1 MLPFLQPRKQAG
13 VIIAKR
19 TPKETTEV
27 IEEEGEHAPGLM
39 AAAEDLISA
48 VHSKDAKGVADA
60 FKAAFEV
67 CESYPHEEGEHL
79 EEAGE

>member
-1 MLPFLQPRKQAG
+1 MLPFLNPRKSAG

-19 TPKETTEV
+19 VGDKTEPMH
-27 IEEEGEHAPGLM
+27 EEGEPEPGLM

-48 VHSKDAKGVADA
+48 VHMKDAKAVAEA

-67 CESYPHEEGEHL
+67 CESYPHEEGPHT
-79 EEAGE
+79 GEGED

>member
-19 TPKETTEV
+19 KPEGG
-27 IEEEGEHAPGLM
+27 IEPMHEEGEHEPGLM

-48 VHSKDAKGVADA
+48 VHAKDAKGVADA
-60 FKAAFEV
+60 MKAGYE
-67 CESYPHEEGEHL
+67 CCSYGPSEGFL
-79 EEAGE
+79 EADKDAP